1 MNACVHSFC
10 NSFFHVSSFHS
21 IPVFHSFSH
30 SFIQSVSQSFIPFTP
45 FFHSIIHS
53 FHSIPFIHLFH
64 LIPLMHSCIHSFN
77 HSCMPSF
84 TKSFFFLSSSHFIP
98 FIISCHSCLFIAF
111 IVSFFL
117 SFHGFSYLSICSS
130 IYLLGYVHA
139 PEAADA
145 CKKQGL
151 LRTQKAVARRPRTRP
166 TRLARLHCRRSSM
179 GSAKL
184 APSRLEL
191 EYLALHLTGRAPQAF
206 AST

>member
-30 SFIQSVSQSFIPFTP
+30 SFIQSVIHS
-45 FFHSIIHS
+45 FHSILSFNHS
-53 FHSIPFIHLFH
+53 FIHSIPFIHLFH

-84 TKSFFFLSSSHFIP
+84 TKSFFFLHLISFHSSFHVIP
-98 FIISCHSCLFIAF
+98 AF
-111 IVSFFL
+111 SLRSLFL
-117 SFHGFSYLSICSS
+117 SFFHSMDSAICLFVHLFICSVMS
-130 IYLLGYVHA
+130 M
-139 PEAADA
+139 PR
-145 CKKQGL
+145 KQ
-151 LRTQKAVARRPRTRP
+151 RTLAKSRDCSEPRKAVARRPRTRP